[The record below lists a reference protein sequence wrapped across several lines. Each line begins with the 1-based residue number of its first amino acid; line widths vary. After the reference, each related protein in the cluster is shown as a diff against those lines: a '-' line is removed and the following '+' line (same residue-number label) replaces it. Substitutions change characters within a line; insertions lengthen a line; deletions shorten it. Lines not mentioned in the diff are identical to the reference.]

1 VLYRKRNQ
9 KKKYKLETKTLVKN
23 KFNKKFCNKREID
36 PKTNLYKR
44 TNHHS
49 KAIKTHLYFKK
60 KRIQKNRPNK
70 IYKIKKM

>member
-1 VLYRKRNQ
+1 MLYRKRKQ
-9 KKKYKLETKTLVKN
+9 KKKYKFETKTLVKN
-23 KFNKKFCNKREID
+23 KFNKKLCNKKEID

-44 TNHHS
+44 TNHQS
-49 KAIKTHLYFKK
+49 KAIKTLLCFKT